1 MFEFL
6 KRLYVKENSIFYS
19 VIQNTKNNNII
30 AFGREKYNNYGIIQ
44 IQLDKNFNIIK
55 EYSSTFNG
63 EDPRCFYYNNQL
75 YIQDNYFNNMHL
87 INYNINKYIPI
98 NILKK
103 NINLDNINI
112 FNNNINIKHSNYI
125 SNISGKNIS
134 FISHKNKLYF
144 IHYMKPFKLFNF
156 DIESGISYEIEVDNR
171 YESNY
176 EYRGGTPGYKLNETT
191 YYGFGHKT
199 YEENDLL
206 KHDIFKWI
214 LYFEDNKKPRIL
226 IIDIEQPL
234 NSKNICDPTSVIKI
248 DNQLYLITA
257 ESEYSWFCEQ
267 DYITNIYKIIGNILD

>member
-1 MFEFL
+1 MIFEFL
-6 KRLYVKENSIFYS
+6 KRLYVKKNSIFYS
-19 VIQNTKNNNII
+19 IIQNTKNNNII
-30 AFGREKYNNYGIIQ
+30 AFGRNHYEKNGIIQ

-55 EYSSTFNG
+55 EYSSIFNG
-63 EDPRCFYYNNQL
+63 EDPRCFYYKNEL
-75 YIQDNYFNNMHL
+75 YILDNYFNNMHL
-87 INYNINKYIPI
+87 INYNTKKYITI
-98 NILKK
+98 NI
-103 NINLDNINI
+103 IG
-112 FNNNINIKHSNYI
+112 NNI
-125 SNISGKNIS
+125 NISGKNIS
-134 FISHKNKLYF
+134 FFTHKNKLYF

-156 DIESGISYEIEVDNR
+156 DIESGISSEIEVDNR
-171 YESNY
+171 YESNN

-191 YYGFGHKT
+191 YYGFGHRT
-199 YEENDLL
+199 YEENDIL

-257 ESEYSWFCEQ
+257 ESECSWFCEQ